1 MRTSV
6 KDAFSRKDFPKILIA
21 LACILLIM
29 LVIPRADHQSYS
41 FEENQPWKYQLLTA
55 EFDMP
60 IMRDSA
66 SVRSMRDSID
76 ARFIP
81 FVKRNDKIAEANIS
95 RFSKS
100 LPQEIPHSDKSLL
113 TSLLSEVYERGVV
126 DQVMARRLKNRKNP
140 TLREMSS
147 SEENNT
153 ARSIDA
159 SKMLSEAEAFRL
171 IDTLFVAGSTTHS
184 RLSAEEIHS
193 LTSCI
198 VPNIIVDSIADNK
211 YRNQEYLGVNAAIG
225 VIKKGQRIVD
235 RGEII
240 TPQIYTNLN
249 TYQEMLQTY
258 QDSDH
263 NVIYMILAQASYVAI
278 LISFLRLY
286 RPNV

>member
-66 SVRSMRDSID
+66 SARSMRDSID

-147 SEENNT
+147 SELQ
-153 ARSIDA
+153 RGSPH
-159 SKMLSEAEAFRL
+159 LS
-171 IDTLFVAGSTTHS
+171 H
-184 RLSAEEIHS
+184 
-193 LTSCI
+193 
-198 VPNIIVDSIADNK
+198 
-211 YRNQEYLGVNAAIG
+211 
-225 VIKKGQRIVD
+225 
-235 RGEII
+235 
-240 TPQIYTNLN
+240 
-249 TYQEMLQTY
+249 
-258 QDSDH
+258 
-263 NVIYMILAQASYVAI
+263 
-278 LISFLRLY
+278 
-286 RPNV
+286 